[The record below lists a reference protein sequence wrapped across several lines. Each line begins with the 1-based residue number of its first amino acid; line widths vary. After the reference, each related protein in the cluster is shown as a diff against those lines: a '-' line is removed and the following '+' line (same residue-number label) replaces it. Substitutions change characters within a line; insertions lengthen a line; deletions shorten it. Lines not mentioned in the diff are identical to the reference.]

1 MIPVFNE
8 GTQRYHDPDSG
19 RMVKTPSA
27 SESTAVGSNL
37 GASSIVAA
45 LRSEFKGLNAHL
57 AYRFDSVIQAMRG
70 TDAERRDEL
79 ISGENTDVP
88 PGANET
94 TENTGKGFM
103 ETLRGLNPFKD
114 GIGTKLKI
122 ALLAGAL
129 FALAKLGP
137 SLVDPLAGFLKW
149 VKEDMGADITALKDK
164 TIEWWDETWPKVQG
178 WFDYMKDTMFPAIQ
192 KLYDDTKVWWAEQ
205 WPKVITF
212 FDWAKGIFTSIGDYI
227 DSFDTDGVEG
237 LNSEE
242 RKALFTDM
250 KNKIIGAVGGYVAA
264 VVGGMMLF
272 HFGPALIKTI
282 GMGLAST
289 KIANAIKGTAA
300 ANTAAAA
307 STGTIGA
314 TLAKHG
320 AKLGIAGIVAAG
332 IVGVYTASR
341 NAFTNAAIDEEG
353 NIDKTSFAGFFL
365 AGGDGEGGWKNAI
378 TNGLNKAAIGGA
390 AGVGIAA
397 MAGKFALAGAAGGP
411 MGMLAGGLLGLAIGG
426 VIGASTGAIGADK
439 MTQVIQSVQSTL
451 GKAVDDVARFFG
463 GVVAGI
469 ESFVKGNGYTAG
481 RNAYMVQTA
490 DSAVDRASEIE
501 LLENDVAIEQQLFDQ
516 ATGKGKQAA
525 LKQLNLAKTALRN
538 AKNKDNNL
546 KQLESEVK
554 QRNLESSINEANRLP
569 GLYSTLA
576 SADPN
581 KPRGKN
587 GTNLYDRTLANIQ
600 KIEGAIPGYMLSD
613 IKMQQAS
620 GTGAFT
626 PKTALVPAKP
636 TSFESTPLLLP
647 SLISKDENNYINSS
661 FSMDLSP
668 NDTYSSVRVL
678 GLDGAF

>member
-1 MIPVFNE
+1 
-8 GTQRYHDPDSG
+8 
-19 RMVKTPSA
+19 
-27 SESTAVGSNL
+27 
-37 GASSIVAA
+37 
-45 LRSEFKGLNAHL
+45 
-57 AYRFDSVIQAMRG
+57 
-70 TDAERRDEL
+70 
-79 ISGENTDVP
+79 
-88 PGANET
+88 
-94 TENTGKGFM
+94 
-103 ETLRGLNPFKD
+103 
-114 GIGTKLKI
+114 
-122 ALLAGAL
+122 
-129 FALAKLGP
+129 
-137 SLVDPLAGFLKW
+137 
-149 VKEDMGADITALKDK
+149 
-164 TIEWWDETWPKVQG
+164 
-178 WFDYMKDTMFPAIQ
+178 
-192 KLYDDTKVWWAEQ
+192 
-205 WPKVITF
+205 
-212 FDWAKGIFTSIGDYI
+212 
-227 DSFDTDGVEG
+227 
-237 LNSEE
+237 
-242 RKALFTDM
+242 
-250 KNKIIGAVGGYVAA
+250 
-264 VVGGMMLF
+264 MMLF

-426 VIGASTGAIGADK
+426 VIGATTGAIGADK

-546 KQLESEVK
+546 KQLE
-554 QRNLESSINEANRLP
+554 
-569 GLYSTLA
+569 
-576 SADPN
+576 
-581 KPRGKN
+581 
-587 GTNLYDRTLANIQ
+587 
-600 KIEGAIPGYMLSD
+600 
-613 IKMQQAS
+613 
-620 GTGAFT
+620 
-626 PKTALVPAKP
+626 
-636 TSFESTPLLLP
+636 
-647 SLISKDENNYINSS
+647 
-661 FSMDLSP
+661 
-668 NDTYSSVRVL
+668 
-678 GLDGAF
+678 